1 MGIKHSSRS
10 RSILSILLLTIIFTL
25 SWYTVHPGTWSPVAD
40 DDDDKMADS
49 ADDVISKLKV
59 SVRQVSARPAKL
71 AISVTNAHDSP
82 VTILSWNS
90 PLDPLAVQLGVVSF
104 FAAAP
109 APAPVPAG
117 SENDEDDSGASP
129 IQIQIPTIQIRRR
142 MPPGPESLVTIGA
155 GQTSEQELEI
165 KGPPLEMLR
174 GRRVAVVCSG
184 EWTSVWLS
192 EADAITKVSLENA
205 GASEDA
211 LRGSFRSE
219 AVEIEL

>member
-1 MGIKHSSRS
+1 MGIKKTSR
-10 RSILSILLLTIIFTL
+10 RRNILSILLLTIIFIL
-25 SWYTVHPGTWSPVAD
+25 SWYTVDPNTSSPVAD
-40 DDDDKMADS
+40 DKMPDS

-59 SVRQVSARPAKL
+59 SVRQVSERPAKL

-90 PLDPLAVQLGVVSF
+90 PLDPLALQLGVVSF
-104 FAAAP
+104 FAV
-109 APAPVPAG
+109 VPAG
-117 SENDEDDSGASP
+117 SEKEKQHDDGNGGGASNP
-129 IQIQIPTIQIRRR
+129 IHIPTIQIRRR

-155 GQTSEQELEI
+155 GQTSEQELEV
-165 KGPPLEMLR
+165 KGPLLETLR

-192 EADAITKVSLENA
+192 EADAVPKVSLENA

-211 LRGSFRSE
+211 LRGSFKSE